1 MSQIFEVRGK
11 FICEIVEAR
20 RGQNPQEIYT
30 PIVDKDITIESMNG
44 EVYII
49 SVGAVQFKP
58 GPGGRDPGIP
68 VVPGS
73 RPAPSMTLRPDVNTF
88 VANLLKAAGAT
99 GSAGGGRGAR
109 KTRRRH
115 K

>member
-1 MSQIFEVRGK
+1 MRGK
-11 FICEIVEAR
+11 FICEIVEAG
-20 RGQNPQEIYT
+20 RGRNPQEIYT
-30 PIVDKDITIESMNG
+30 PVVDKDITIESMNG

-49 SVGAVQFKP
+49 RVGAVEFKP
-58 GPGGRDPGIP
+58 GGNPNVPPGGRPMP
-68 VVPGS
+68 P
-73 RPAPSMTLRPDVNTF
+73 MTLRPDVNTF
-88 VANLLKAAGAT
+88 VANILKAAGAT

>member
-1 MSQIFEVRGK
+1 MSRIFEVRGK

-30 PIVDKDITIESMNG
+30 LIVDKDITIESMDG
-44 EVYII
+44 VVYII
-49 SVGAVQFKP
+49 RVGAMEFKP
-58 GPGGRDPGIP
+58 GGNPNMPDGRPIP
-68 VVPGS
+68 P
-73 RPAPSMTLRPDVNTF
+73 MTLRPDVNTF
-88 VANLLKAAGAT
+88 VANILKAAGAT